1 MMRVPVFWLRELVS
15 GLPSEADR
23 LAEGFTMAGLP
34 VDVVETFGGGVKGVV
49 AGRLDEVEPLAG
61 SDHLKVCRVEVG
73 RTAPATVVTGAPN
86 VAVGQTVPVAL
97 PGAVLAG
104 GREMGWAEFRGV
116 KSEGML
122 CSANELGLSD
132 MEGEGIMILPAPLT
146 PGEDLTAALQ
156 LGEAVLVFELT
167 ANRSDCLSLLGL
179 AREAAAIFGG
189 ELNRPEI
196 RVPEAGAP
204 VESLAAVVVLD
215 PDGCPRYVARVIED
229 ARVGASPLWMQQ
241 RLRACGLRPISNLV
255 DVTNY
260 VMLEL
265 GQPLHAFDLDRVA
278 DHRIIVRRSGA
289 GEELVTLDGSTR
301 SLDLTDLVIA
311 DAGGAVAVAGVMGGQ
326 ATEVTPST
334 RRVLIES
341 AYFNPTM
348 IRRTSK
354 RLGMRSEAS
363 SRFEKGIDPDGQAA
377 AADRAAALMA
387 EIAGAVVANGRV
399 DANPVPVSPRTIV
412 LRPERVNALL
422 GTSLGAS
429 EVTGYLRRLPG
440 LDVVPDGEAFAVTV
454 PTWRRDLEQEADLV
468 EEVARLH
475 GYDQIPATLPPGQSV
490 DPPETP
496 ARRQEQRLR
505 QLFLAAGL
513 SEALTPSLVARDYL
527 DAWQVPADSPL
538 RRSVELV
545 VPLSE
550 AQAVLR
556 ATLLPSLGEALKRN
570 LSRRQTDVRLFEVG
584 RVFWP
589 TAEGELPEEPR
600 HAAGLLTG
608 GVGAGWWGG
617 AQNVDF
623 FDAKGV
629 VEAALAGLGLSG
641 VSFRP
646 AARPG
651 FHPGRCAEVLVNAK
665 AVGLVAELHPSVQAA
680 LDAPERVAV
689 FDLNL
694 ELLLAES
701 AEPVAFRPLPRFPAS
716 RRDLAVI
723 LPEEIPAE
731 QVRSAIAETA
741 GPLLE
746 YVQLF
751 DVYAGGSL
759 PAGRRSLAFALA
771 FRSPERTLTDAE
783 VEGVIQAVTGHL
795 AEAFG
800 AELRR

>member
-1 MMRVPVFWLRELVS
+1 MRVPVFWLRELVS
-15 GLPSEADR
+15 GLPAEAGR
-23 LAEGFTMAGLP
+23 LADGFTMAGLP
-34 VDVVETFGGGVKGVV
+34 VDAVETFGGGVKGVV
-49 AGRLDEVEPLAG
+49 AGRLEDVAPLAG
-61 SDHLKVCRVEVG
+61 SDHLKVCKVEVG
-73 RTAPATVVTGAPN
+73 RPAPVTIVTGAPN
-86 VAVGQTVPVAL
+86 VATGQTVPVAL
-97 PGAVLAG
+97 PGAVLAD

-116 KSEGML
+116 RSEGML

-132 MEGEGIMILPAPLT
+132 MEGDGIMLLPEPLP
-146 PGEDLTAALQ
+146 PGEDLTAALH

-167 ANRSDCLSLLGL
+167 ANRADCLSLLGL

-189 ELNRPEI
+189 EFRPPEI
-196 RVPEAGAP
+196 RAPETGAP
-204 VESLAAVVVLD
+204 VETLAAVVVLD
-215 PDGCPRYVARVIED
+215 PDGCPRYVARVLED
-229 ARVGASPLWMQQ
+229 AQVGASPLWMQQ

-278 DHRIIVRRSGA
+278 DHRIIVRRAGS

-301 SLDLTDLVIA
+301 SLTLTDLVIA
-311 DAGGAVAVAGVMGGQ
+311 DARGPVAVAGVMGGQ
-326 ATEVTPST
+326 GSEVTPTT
-334 RRVLIES
+334 RRVLLES

-348 IRRTSK
+348 VRRTAK

-363 SRFEKGIDPDGQAA
+363 SRFEKGIDPDGQAL
-377 AADRAAALMA
+377 AADRAAQLMA
-387 EIAGAVVANGRV
+387 EIAGAVVAAGRV
-399 DANPVPVSPRTIV
+399 DANPVPVTPRTIT
-412 LRPERVNALL
+412 LRPARVNALL
-422 GTSLGAS
+422 GTSLAAE
-429 EVTGYLRRLPG
+429 EVVGYLRRLPG
-440 LDVVPDGEAFAVTV
+440 LSVVAEGAAYAVTV

-475 GYDQIPATLPPGQSV
+475 GYDRIPATLPAGQSV

-505 QLFLAAGL
+505 ELFLAAGL
-513 SEALTPSLVARDYL
+513 SEATTSSLVARDYL
-527 DAWQVPADSPL
+527 DAWQVPAGSPL

-556 ATLLPSLGEALKRN
+556 TTLLPSLGEALKRN
-570 LSRRQTDVRLFEVG
+570 LNRRQTEVRLFELG

-589 TAEGELPEEPR
+589 TVEGELPQEPR

-608 GVGAGWWGG
+608 TVGAGWWGG
-617 AQNVDF
+617 ERKVDF
-623 FDAKGV
+623 FDAKGI
-629 VEAALAGLGLSG
+629 VELALDGLGIRG
-641 VSFRP
+641 ASFRP
-646 AARPG
+646 AERAG
-651 FHPGRCAEVLVNAK
+651 FHPGRCAEVLVDGR
-665 AVGLVAELHPSVQAA
+665 AVGLVAELHPAVQAA

-689 FDLNL
+689 FELNL
-694 ELLLAES
+694 ELLLAAGTE
-701 AEPVAFRPLPRFPAS
+701 AVAFRALPRFPAI

-723 LPEEIPAE
+723 LPAGIPAE
-731 QVRSAIAETA
+731 AVRASIAECA

-746 YVQLF
+746 SVQVF
-751 DVYAGGSL
+751 DVYSGANL
-759 PAGRRSLAFALA
+759 PAGRRSLAFALS
-771 FRSPERTLTDAE
+771 FRSAERTLTDAE
-783 VEGVIQAVTGHL
+783 VEGVVATVVGRL